1 MFKSSFKHIKSLD
14 CLNQTEFRALNEA
27 LILTHT
33 RSFTWSRVCA
43 LRTAAKEAAMG
54 PIRDLPP
61 SALTH
66 VPATALRPIATKD
79 FAAAMRII
87 KPSTDRAMLASY
99 EEFTRAFGTG
109 G

>member
-1 MFKSSFKHIKSLD
+1 MSTCPSVLLEARAPNAYPQDHTQVQTNNNQHMLVWSCS
-14 CLNQTEFRALNEA
+14 CLPC
-27 LILTHT
+27 I
-33 RSFTWSRVCA
+33 
-43 LRTAAKEAAMG
+43 AAKEAAMG

-66 VPATALRPIATKD
+66 IPATALRPIAIKD
-79 FAAAMRII
+79 FALAMRII